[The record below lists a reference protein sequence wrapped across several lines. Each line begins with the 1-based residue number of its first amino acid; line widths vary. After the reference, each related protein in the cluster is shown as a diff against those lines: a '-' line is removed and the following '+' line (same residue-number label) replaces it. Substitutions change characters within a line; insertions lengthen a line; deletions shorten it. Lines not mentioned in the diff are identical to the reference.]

1 MTFTWYHRGSTIERM
16 AGVVKRSVSL
26 PSDVFD
32 ELEQEA
38 AREGL
43 PLSAAL
49 TEAAQQWLVVRRG
62 LREVAAWER
71 EHGAFTEAELAAA
84 DAVLDAAT
92 RVSPPARR
100 RKAPAGKRAAAAR

>member
-1 MTFTWYHRGSTIERM
+1 MTFLRYHRGSTIERM
-16 AGVVKRSVSL
+16 AGVVKRSVSM
-26 PSDVFD
+26 PQDVFD

-43 PLSAAL
+43 PLSTAL

-62 LREVAAWER
+62 LREVTAWER
-71 EHGAFTEAELAAA
+71 EHGAFSEEELAAA

-92 RVSPPARR
+92 RVLPSRR
-100 RKAPAGKRAAAAR
+100 RRAGKPASAAR